1 MTLYLKPKSIFEKF
15 LVERKRDRISEIGR
29 QKNEYVATG
38 DEILGV
44 ISSLK
49 TNEVEKFKSLKHD
62 VDCVIIQKLGMVK
75 AEIGDRLVKADRKY
89 HVEAVE
95 NAAGLGQFYFY
106 YCNSRFDLR

>member
-62 VDCVIIQKLGMVK
+62 VDCVIIQKLGAVK
-75 AEIGDRLVKADRKY
+75 ANIGDRLIKADRQY